1 MQSYHRV
8 HVQLK
13 QKERQQLAVML
24 TKGRGSSR
32 VLRRATAGDM
42 KRNPA
47 LGTESNSK
55 LKMHIFRRQDH
66 HHACAQADAG

>member
-13 QKERQQLAVML
+13 EQQQLAGML
-24 TKGRGSSR
+24 MKGRGTSR

-42 KRNPA
+42 KRNPV

-55 LKMHIFRRQDH
+55 LKMHIFRRLDH